1 MWEIWVWSLGVEDP
15 WRKEWPPTP
24 VFLHGEFQ
32 WQKSLAGHSPWDPKE
47 LDMTEWLSLHSCI
60 AGRFFFFF
68 LFFFFYY
75 LNYPYPGT
83 SGEEFL
89 HQCRRCQRC
98 QFDPWSGRSSGV
110 GNHNLLQ
117 YSCLENS
124 MDRGAWR
131 ATVHGVTE
139 RWTWLSTHN
148 THTSL
153 LQLCPCCLPGLEL
166 RLHTPD
172 NTAVSLLYY
181 CKALITKI
189 YYGLL

>member
-1 MWEIWVWSLGVEDP
+1 MWKIPGERNGH
-15 WRKEWPPTP
+15 PPQYSCLENSNDRRAWQAT
-24 VFLHGEFQ
+24 VHGIP
-32 WQKSLAGHSPWDPKE
+32 KSW
-47 LDMTEWLSLHSCI
+47 TWLSDFHFTPALQ
-60 AGRFFFFF
+60 ADFFFFF